1 MFENF
6 GLFLKHERELR
17 GVPLEEI
24 AEATKVHIRF
34 LEALENNDFE
44 RLPGEV
50 FIKGYIRSYARAIG
64 FNAEEM
70 INAYDESVGKSRREE
85 MQTAQAEKERTRSRN
100 AAILKYVILGV
111 VLAGVAVAGKWV
123 VGFVAEKQAQRQAAP
138 EVVEE
143 APPQET
149 VTTLAQEAAPMDS
162 EVQEETPSTV
172 AAPAAVEEKPS
183 AEQSPPSGKRE
194 DKPQAAANSAAPA
207 VTAQGKKPIA
217 PATADKKMDAVEKP
231 AKPQVKP
238 ATAPPQEKT
247 EIPKTLAEPAVKEN
261 FSDSSGKNVIIQQVG
276 EKPEPVAAAS
286 PATES
291 EAKPLHLL
299 IQVQGNSWF
308 NLTVDET
315 DQKDFILPG
324 GTSKSFYADKEF
336 RVTIGNRRGTQIFLN
351 GKALDLPLGGGDVVR
366 DFNITAKNIE

>member
-85 MQTAQAEKERTRSRN
+85 LQTAQAEKEKKQSRK
-100 AAILKYVILGV
+100 AVVLKYAALGV
-111 VLAGVAVAGKWV
+111 LLVGVAVAGKWV
-123 VGFVAEKQAQRQAAP
+123 VGIVAEKQAKRQA
-138 EVVEE
+138 ELRVVEE

-149 VTTLAQEAAPMDS
+149 TPMLAEEAAPADRGEGEFS
-162 EVQEETPSTV
+162 V
-172 AAPAAVEEKPS
+172 
-183 AEQSPPSGKRE
+183 SPPSPSPPPPPVSPD
-194 DKPQAAANSAAPA
+194 DKPQAAGSASAPA
-207 VTAQGKKPIA
+207 VTTAEKKP
-217 PATADKKMDAVEKP
+217 TASVVKEKKVDAVEKSAKPP
-231 AKPQVKP
+231 AKPAP
-238 ATAPPQEKT
+238 APAEEKT
-247 EIPKTLAEPAVKEN
+247 EVPKTLAESAVKEKN
-261 FSDSSGKNVIIQQVG
+261 SDSSKKEVIIQQVG

-286 PATES
+286 PAAES
-291 EAKPLHLL
+291 EVKPLHLL

-308 NLTVDET
+308 NLTVDEA

-351 GKALDLPLGGGDVVR
+351 GKALDLPLGGGDVIR